1 MRRGPYRGHMQRR
14 EFITLLGGTAAAWP
28 ISPYAQPAKLPT
40 IGFLGTGAQSAWTH
54 WTAAFVQRLH
64 ELGWIEG
71 RTVAIEYR
79 WAEGR
84 TERFREIAAEF
95 ARLKVAVIVTA
106 GGAVLDVK
114 KATSTIPIVFAIA
127 IDPVGSGLVD
137 SLARPGG
144 NVTGVSMQATEL
156 AGKRIELLR
165 QILPGLRRIAVI
177 ADVSYSASVLE
188 MAEVREVAR
197 KSDLDVKLLEV
208 RRAGDIGSAFEALG
222 NETQALYV
230 CAGALSNANIVR
242 INTLALGARLPTIT
256 SVRGYVEAGGLMSYG
271 ANNKDLFR
279 RASEIVDKILKGAK
293 PADIPVEQPTEFE
306 LVINLTTAKALG
318 LKIPEAFLLR
328 ADAVI
333 E

>member
-1 MRRGPYRGHMQRR
+1 MRRR
-14 EFITLLGGTAAAWP
+14 EFITLLAGTAAAWP
-28 ISPYAQPAKLPT
+28 ISAHAQPAKLPT
-40 IGFLGTGAQSAWTH
+40 IGFLGAGAQSAWAH

-64 ELGWIEG
+64 ELGWLEG
-71 RTVAIEYR
+71 RTVTIEYR

-95 ARLKVAVIVTA
+95 ARLKVDVIVTV
-106 GGAVLDVK
+106 GSAVDAAK
-114 KATSTIPIVFAIA
+114 EAASTIPIVFAIA
-127 IDPVGSGLVD
+127 VDPVGSGMVD

-144 NVTGVSMQATEL
+144 NVTGVSIQATES

-165 QILPGLRRIAVI
+165 QILPGLHRIAVI
-177 ADVSYSASVLE
+177 ANVGYSASVLE
-188 MAEVREVAR
+188 VAEVREVAR
-197 KSDLDVKLLEV
+197 KSGLEAKLLEV
-208 RRAGDIGSAFEALG
+208 RRAGDIGPAFEALG

-230 CAGALSNANIVR
+230 CASALFNANVIR
-242 INTLALGARLPTIT
+242 INTLALGARLPTVS
-256 SVRGYVEAGGLMSYG
+256 SVREYVEAGALMSYG
-271 ANNKDLFR
+271 ANNADQFR
-279 RASEIVDKILKGAK
+279 RAGEIVDKILKGAK
-293 PADIPVEQPTEFE
+293 PADITVEQPTAFE